1 MALWLLEI
9 HRSGQIRLKL
19 GNISLQI
26 KTGGIHA
33 LLGANGAGKSTLMKV
48 LSGANPSYT
57 GEVRIN
63 GEAVQLRTPSDARKY
78 GIQIVYQEV
87 DAALVPSLSV
97 AENIFLDD
105 LSEKNRCF
113 LFVNWGRMY
122 READELLSRLKVKL
136 DVRTQLDN
144 LSLAQKQMVLI
155 ARALKHRCR
164 FLLLDEPTAPL
175 SREETETLFQ
185 ICRYLIQHENMAIV
199 LISHRLRE
207 VLQICGDYMVIR
219 NGKLVDRAVITPDT
233 TPDELIEKM
242 LDGHPVRVLCT
253 GVHEPGNVAL
263 ETEHLSSVDGS
274 LKDISLSLRC
284 GEVVGIA
291 GLAGAGKSELCK
303 ALFGEIKRS
312 AGVMKLYG
320 KEVEIRN
327 PSDAV
332 RHGIGL
338 VPEERNK
345 EGVFA
350 SESIALN
357 LTAANLRD
365 VSRYGFV
372 SRKRVE
378 TCAVSL
384 VQKLNIQT
392 PSIRRP
398 VGFLSG
404 GNQQKVVV
412 GKWLAADCGIYLFD
426 EPTKGMDI
434 GAKTEML
441 RLIRNLAESG
451 CAVLYASCE
460 YEELLSVT
468 DRVYVLSNGRVTS
481 ELLTCKTSEEELLYH
496 AQGSLEPFLQGKP
509 GEEGKG
515 NDIMSE

>member
-1 MALWLLEI
+1 MSAVDFSC
-9 HRSGQIRLKL
+9 RAS
-19 GNISLQI
+19 
-26 KTGGIHA
+26 
-33 LLGANGAGKSTLMKV
+33 GKS
-48 LSGANPSYT
+48 
-57 GEVRIN
+57 
-63 GEAVQLRTPSDARKY
+63 
-78 GIQIVYQEV
+78 
-87 DAALVPSLSV
+87 
-97 AENIFLDD
+97 
-105 LSEKNRCF
+105 
-113 LFVNWGRMY
+113 
-122 READELLSRLKVKL
+122 
-136 DVRTQLDN
+136 
-144 LSLAQKQMVLI
+144 
-155 ARALKHRCR
+155 
-164 FLLLDEPTAPL
+164 
-175 SREETETLFQ
+175 
-185 ICRYLIQHENMAIV
+185 IV

>member
-185 ICRYLIQHENMAIV
+185 ICRYLIQHEN
-199 LISHRLRE
+199 IS
-207 VLQICGDYMVIR
+207 VS
-219 NGKLVDRAVITPDT
+219 A
-233 TPDELIEKM
+233 
-242 LDGHPVRVLCT
+242 
-253 GVHEPGNVAL
+253 
-263 ETEHLSSVDGS
+263 
-274 LKDISLSLRC
+274 
-284 GEVVGIA
+284 IA
-291 GLAGAGKSELCK
+291 G
-303 ALFGEIKRS
+303 FQ
-312 AGVMKLYG
+312 
-320 KEVEIRN
+320 IRPIPPPFTMAMLN
-327 PSDAV
+327 
-332 RHGIGL
+332 GI
-338 VPEERNK
+338 
-345 EGVFA
+345 
-350 SESIALN
+350 
-357 LTAANLRD
+357 
-365 VSRYGFV
+365 
-372 SRKRVE
+372 VE
-378 TCAVSL
+378 TGMPL
-384 VQKLNIQT
+384 
-392 PSIRRP
+392 
-398 VGFLSG
+398 
-404 GNQQKVVV
+404 
-412 GKWLAADCGIYLFD
+412 CGI
-426 EPTKGMDI
+426 E
-434 GAKTEML
+434 
-441 RLIRNLAESG
+441 
-451 CAVLYASCE
+451 
-460 YEELLSVT
+460 
-468 DRVYVLSNGRVTS
+468 
-481 ELLTCKTSEEELLYH
+481 
-496 AQGSLEPFLQGKP
+496 
-509 GEEGKG
+509 
-515 NDIMSE
+515 